1 MFDKDKLIAVGS
13 TYARAGAAA
22 VAALY
27 LADPSRPIKDYVA
40 AFIAASLGPVLKAL
54 DPKATEFGRGSK

>member
-1 MFDKDKLIAVGS
+1 MLDQAKAVAIAS

-27 LADPSRPIKDYVA
+27 LADPSRPLKDYLA
-40 AFIAASLGPVLKAL
+40 CFIAAIIGPVLKAI
-54 DPKATEFGRGSK
+54 DPKASEFGRGSN

>member
-1 MFDKDKLIAVGS
+1 MLDKAKLIAIAS

-27 LADPSRPIKDYVA
+27 LADPSRPVKDYVA
-40 AFIAASLGPVLKAL
+40 AFIAAVLGPLLKAL
-54 DPKATEFGRGSK
+54 DPKAIEFGRGSN

>member
-1 MFDKDKLIAVGS
+1 MLDKAKLIAIAS

-40 AFIAASLGPVLKAL
+40 AFIAAVLGPLLKAL
-54 DPKATEFGRGSK
+54 DPKAIEFGRGSN

>member
-1 MFDKDKLIAVGS
+1 MLDQAKAVAIAS

-27 LADPSRPIKDYVA
+27 LADPSRPLKDYLA
-40 AFIAASLGPVLKAL
+40 FFIAAIIGPVLKAI
-54 DPKATEFGRGSK
+54 DPKASEFGRGSN

>member
-1 MFDKDKLIAVGS
+1 MLDKAKLIAIAS

-40 AFIAASLGPVLKAL
+40 AFIAAVLGPLLKAL
-54 DPKATEFGRGSK
+54 DPKAIEFGKGSK

>member
-1 MFDKDKLIAVGS
+1 MLNKDKLVAIGS

-22 VAALY
+22 VGALY
-27 LADPSRPIKDYVA
+27 LADPSRPIKDYVT
-40 AFIAASLGPVLKAL
+40 AFIAAVIAPLLKAI